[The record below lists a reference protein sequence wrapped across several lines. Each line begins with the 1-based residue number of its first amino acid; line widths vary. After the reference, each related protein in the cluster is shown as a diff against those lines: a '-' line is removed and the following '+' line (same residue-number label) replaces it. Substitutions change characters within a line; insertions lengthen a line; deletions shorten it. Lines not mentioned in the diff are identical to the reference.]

1 MIIGSLI
8 LIAFL
13 VLSVLSLAFGE
24 DSREATTDPR
34 RNIWIHGMR

>member
-13 VLSVLSLAFGE
+13 VLSVLSLAFGA
-24 DSREATTDPR
+24 DSREGATDPR
-34 RNIWIHGMR
+34 RSLWIHGMR